1 MVGRYQITIL
11 IIIHKMNSRILNR
24 GTKKEKLLVWL
35 YNVLKV
41 NNSVIICLIGTK
53 WQNCWK
59 QDCDQSETKTEFKLE
74 MNWDCS
80 GKLTTI
86 TEVTDKN
93 GRTNQIEN
101 ASNCFDS
108 QCQMPECPDH
118 VQKVCR
124 STISK
129 YS

>member
-1 MVGRYQITIL
+1 
-11 IIIHKMNSRILNR
+11 MNSRILNR

-74 MNWDCS
+74 MNRDCS
-80 GKLTTI
+80 GTLTTI

-93 GRTNQIEN
+93 GGTNQR
-101 ASNCFDS
+101 F
-108 QCQMPECPDH
+108 
-118 VQKVCR
+118 KLL
-124 STISK
+124 
-129 YS
+129 

>member
-1 MVGRYQITIL
+1 M
-11 IIIHKMNSRILNR
+11 
-24 GTKKEKLLVWL
+24 
-35 YNVLKV
+35 
-41 NNSVIICLIGTK
+41 IICLTETK
-53 WQNCWK
+53 WKTCVK
-59 QDCDQSETKTEFKLE
+59 TDCDRSKTRTEFELDID
-74 MNWDCS
+74 WDCS

-118 VQKVCR
+118 VEKICR

>member
-1 MVGRYQITIL
+1 MF
-11 IIIHKMNSRILNR
+11 
-24 GTKKEKLLVWL
+24 
-35 YNVLKV
+35 KV

-59 QDCDQSETKTEFKLE
+59 QDCDQSETKTKFKLE
-74 MNWDCS
+74 MNRDCN
-80 GKLTTI
+80 GKLTTT

-93 GRTNQIEN
+93 GRKNQIEN

-108 QCQMPECPDH
+108 QCQMPDCPDH
-118 VQKVCR
+118 VEKICR

-129 YS
+129 RSTMVDWAKF

>member
-1 MVGRYQITIL
+1 MVQ
-11 IIIHKMNSRILNR
+11 
-24 GTKKEKLLVWL
+24 KKEKLLVWL

-74 MNWDCS
+74 MDWDCS
-80 GKLTTI
+80 GKLTTT

-108 QCQMPECPDH
+108 QCQMPDCPDH
-118 VQKVCR
+118 VEKICR
-124 STISK
+124 STIGEYYRVPNRK
-129 YS
+129 GV

>member
-1 MVGRYQITIL
+1 
-11 IIIHKMNSRILNR
+11 MNSRILNR

-74 MNWDCS
+74 MNRDCS
-80 GKLTTI
+80 GKLTTT

-93 GRTNQIEN
+93 GRTNKDEKFD
-101 ASNCFDS
+101 NCFGFPD
-108 QCQMPECPDH
+108 CLMPECPDH
-118 VQKVCR
+118 VQKICR

>member
-1 MVGRYQITIL
+1 MF
-11 IIIHKMNSRILNR
+11 
-24 GTKKEKLLVWL
+24 
-35 YNVLKV
+35 KV

-59 QDCDQSETKTEFKLE
+59 QDCDQSETKTKFKLE
-74 MNWDCS
+74 MNWDCN
-80 GKLTTI
+80 GKLTTT

-93 GRTNQIEN
+93 GRKNQIEN

-118 VQKVCR
+118 VEKICR

-129 YS
+129 CSTMVDCAKF

>member
-1 MVGRYQITIL
+1 M
-11 IIIHKMNSRILNR
+11 IICIQ
-24 GTKKEKLLVWL
+24 
-35 YNVLKV
+35 KV
-41 NNSVIICLIGTK
+41 NNLVIIYLTGFK
-53 WQNCWK
+53 GKNCWK

-108 QCQMPECPDH
+108 QCQMPDCPDH
-118 VQKVCR
+118 VEKVCR

-129 YS
+129 FPLILE